1 MEAVREIRGV
11 RDRAQALVAL
21 VPRLAELGQVEQ
33 ALEVA
38 RGIGDE
44 SDRTLMP
51 AALVSRLADLG
62 RVEQALEVARGIGD
76 SKERARALAALAP
89 KLAKLIRAQVLPL
102 WEETLRFS
110 STHSRADLLAD
121 LDALAPIIAALGGAE
136 AICESCLAIQ
146 DVGRWWP

>member
-1 MEAVREIRGV
+1 MARGIGDASDRTRALADLGRVEEALEVARGIEHEWE
-11 RDRAQALVAL
+11 RARANALAGL
-21 VPRLAELGQVEQ
+21 VPRLADLGRVEE

-44 SDRTLMP
+44 SY
-51 AALVSRLADLG
+51 
-62 RVEQALEVARGIGD
+62 
-76 SKERARALAALAP
+76 RAQALAAPAP
-89 KLAKLIRAQVLPL
+89 KLAKLNRGKLLPL

-121 LDALAPIIAALGGAE
+121 FDALAPIIAALGGAE
-136 AICESCLAIQ
+136 AICESCRAIQ

>member
-1 MEAVREIRGV
+1 MEEALEVARGIG
-11 RDRAQALVAL
+11 DEWKRANALAGL
-21 VPRLAELGQVEQ
+21 VPRLADLGRVEE

-44 SDRTLMP
+44 SY
-51 AALVSRLADLG
+51 
-62 RVEQALEVARGIGD
+62 
-76 SKERARALAALAP
+76 RAQALAALAP
-89 KLAKLIRAQVLPL
+89 KLAKLNRGKLLPL

-121 LDALAPIIAALGGAE
+121 FDALAPIIAALGGAE
-136 AICESCLAIQ
+136 AICESCRAIQ

>member
-1 MEAVREIRGV
+1 MIRISAHLHDRGKGTVLKGAMEAVREIRGV

-38 RGIGDE
+38 RGIGD
-44 SDRTLMP
+44 
-51 AALVSRLADLG
+51 A
-62 RVEQALEVARGIGD
+62 
-76 SKERARALAALAP
+76 KERARALAALAP